1 MKRITYLSFFLCCLI
16 ALPTY
21 SNGQLLKRIKKEVK
35 RHVENGIVDEAGE
48 ATDKAMDKSKD
59 AVGNAIHTSNQPAD
73 HSNADQNDQK
83 NSNDNA
89 MASMAA
95 TSPAGA
101 TSTAPAPGIASYKNY
116 DFVPGEK
123 VIFQT
128 DFSDQQDAELPA
140 RLGTLSGTAEIQTYK
155 DEKVLHLEKG
165 NGVIL
170 IPMMD
175 SANYLPGQFT
185 VEFDMMY
192 NTPNPKEF
200 NSFDVHFYKPD
211 KTQKDLQFNLGDYHF
226 HLYEADL
233 IDFGPSITGKN
244 LSDAVINDLKVPN
257 KWHHFA
263 IYVHNNIGK
272 VYIDQYRV
280 AASNLMPKGVSKLAI
295 KTDGRVEYMIKNI
308 RIAGGG
314 SDAYHKIM
322 TEGKLVTHG
331 IHFETGKADILPES
345 MGTINEVYKIL
356 SNHPDLKLEIDGY
369 TDNVGKADMNLKLS
383 QQRADAVKEQLAGLG
398 IDTARLTTKGF
409 GDKNPVDTNSTP
421 EGKANNRRVEFVKK

>member
-1 MKRITYLSFFLCCLI
+1 
-16 ALPTY
+16 
-21 SNGQLLKRIKKEVK
+21 
-35 RHVENGIVDEAGE
+35 
-48 ATDKAMDKSKD
+48 
-59 AVGNAIHTSNQPAD
+59 
-73 HSNADQNDQK
+73 
-83 NSNDNA
+83 
-89 MASMAA
+89 MASMSA

-101 TSTAPAPGIASYKNY
+101 TFTAPAPGIASYKNY

-128 DFSDQQDAELPA
+128 DFSNQQDAELPA

-155 DEKVLHLEKG
+155 GEKVLHLEKG

-244 LSDAVINDLKVPN
+244 LTDAVINDLKVPN

-356 SNHPDLKLEIDGY
+356 NNHPELKLEIDGY